1 MKSCKAIEKSEE
13 RAPFTQCHVVCEC
26 EHYIQPHID
35 PNILTTFWSIAQK
48 SSWECNRRISFP
60 TLELIVQLTKSSA
73 FCAFHNK
80 SISHSKSSILRIRDY
95 KWKLN
100 ITPATMLSNSSKY
113 LNVSFAMPPSK
124 TPFKTLCTTY
134 IQSVEWLYSDLCKT
148 QHLVVIVHQS
158 LWCETSKEILLSYHH
173 WSHKQKIIED

>member
-1 MKSCKAIEKSEE
+1 MTTRAPAVLNDSIVTGKVAQSRMKSCKAIEKSEE
-13 RAPFTQCHVVCEC
+13 RAPFTQCHVVCQC

-73 FCAFHNK
+73 FCAFHNQ

-134 IQSVEWLYSDLCKT
+134 IQSVDWLR
-148 QHLVVIVHQS
+148 IM
-158 LWCETSKEILLSYHH
+158 
-173 WSHKQKIIED
+173 